1 MSVDIVHF
9 RAANIKTITP
19 MLEGLEALW
28 STWTHS
34 EKKFRLREIIR
45 VKYKLWF
52 NTLYL
57 LSFSVRLEKK
67 L

>member
-45 VKYKLWF
+45 VKYYRTKIHVV
-52 NTLYL
+52 YL
-57 LSFSVRLEKK
+57 HLQ
-67 L
+67 